1 MASRAPGA
9 PSLTGQPPRAA
20 ISMRKLKLGVMI
32 SGSGTNLQALIDACV
47 QKDYPAQIAVVISNR
62 PGAKGLERAK
72 DAGIDAI
79 CVDHTTYDDRAS
91 FEDAIHQCLK
101 DHDVG
106 LVCLAGFM
114 RILNADFVNRWKDRM
129 INIHPSLLPSYKGLH
144 THARAIED
152 GVRFGG
158 CTIHFVRPEM
168 DDGPI
173 IMQAAVPISEAET
186 EDSLAAK
193 ILHYEHEMYPTA
205 VRLIAEGNVRVSAR
219 KCVFKDMDLDT
230 AGLISPAVK

>member
-1 MASRAPGA
+1 
-9 PSLTGQPPRAA
+9 
-20 ISMRKLKLGVMI
+20 MRKLKLGVMI
-32 SGSGTNLQALIDACV
+32 SGSGSNLQVLIDACS
-47 QKDYPAQIAVVISNR
+47 QKGYPAQITVVISNR
-62 PGAKGLERAK
+62 PDAKGLERAK
-72 DAGIDAI
+72 NAGIEAI
-79 CVDHTTYDDRAS
+79 CIDHTAYDDRAS
-91 FEDAIHQCLK
+91 FEDAIHNCLNEYC
-101 DHDVG
+101 VE

-173 IMQAAVPISEAET
+173 IMQAAVPISETET

-193 ILHYEHEMYPTA
+193 ILRYEHEMYPAA
-205 VRLIAEGNVRVSAR
+205 VRLIAEGKVRVSAR
-219 KCVFKDMDLDT
+219 KCVFKDVDLDT
-230 AGLISPAVK
+230 AGLINPAIN